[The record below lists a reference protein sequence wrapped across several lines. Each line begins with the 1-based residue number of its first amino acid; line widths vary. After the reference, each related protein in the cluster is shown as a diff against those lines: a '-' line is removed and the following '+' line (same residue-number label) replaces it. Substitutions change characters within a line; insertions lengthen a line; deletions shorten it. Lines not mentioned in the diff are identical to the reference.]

1 MACVAPDPKVSV
13 QAAWKGAPSG
23 RARDWQPGTGL
34 PSSVNET
41 VPVGSPELGDVGATV
56 AVSVTGWPASGLGAE
71 GVIVRFVGS
80 GFTTWVRAAD
90 VLAPNRTSPP

>member
-41 VPVGSPELGDVGATV
+41 VPVGGAELGDVAGDGGRV
-56 AVSVTGWPASGLGAE
+56 RDGLT
-71 GVIVRFVGS
+71 RL
-80 GFTTWVRAAD
+80 RAGRRKA
-90 VLAPNRTSPP
+90 